1 MLTGHADPVCGVAV
15 TPDGRI
21 AVSGGADGTVR
32 VWDLAGT
39 APPRVLTGHHSQV
52 SGVAVTPDGRTAVS
66 GGTVRLWDLAGT
78 APPRVL
84 TGDADPVWGVAVSA
98 DGRTAVSGGHD
109 GTVRVWDLAGTAP
122 PRAHRP
128 RRPGGRGGGH
138 CGRADR
144 GQRRPRRHGMGV
156 AVSADGRT
164 AVSGGHDG
172 TERDFLHASK
182 RAAAHS
188 RHLRWGAV
196 AVAMLALVAST
207 AFVLATLQRTIAV
220 RQAAQAIY
228 NQTIAEALQLGA
240 SDTPLTAQLNL
251 AAYYM
256 PSTSD
261 FTPKSGLISRLL
273 STESTPLSS
282 PLADHAGAVDSVA
295 LSRDGRTLASG
306 HGDGTVRLWNVA
318 DPAHPQA
325 LGKPLTGGTG
335 PVYTVALSRD
345 GRTLATGDGDACGHP
360 K

>member
-1 MLTGHADPVCGVAV
+1 MRL
-15 TPDGRI
+15 
-21 AVSGGADGTVR
+21 
-32 VWDLAGT
+32 WDLAGT
-39 APPRVLTGHHSQV
+39 APPRVLTGHHGPV
-52 SGVAVTPDGRTAVS
+52 EAVAVSADGRTAVS
-66 GGTVRLWDLAGT
+66 GGADGSVRVWDLAGT

-122 PRAHRP
+122 PRVLTGHGDRVGAVAVIAD
-128 RRPGGRGGGH
+128 GRTAVSGGH
-138 CGRADR
+138 DGT
-144 GQRRPRRHGMGV
+144 GWGV

-172 TERDFLHASK
+172 TERGFLHASK

-220 RQAAQAIY
+220 RRAAQAIY

-240 SDTPLTAQLNL
+240 SDTPLTTQLNL